1 MLSGESSFI
10 GFKYQQTF
18 HRPNLPAQTVHRE
31 AKSMGHNMLTLNPA
45 WRVSVITEFFST
57 RTQDG
62 AFEVLNLN
70 RH

>member
-1 MLSGESSFI
+1 
-10 GFKYQQTF
+10 
-18 HRPNLPAQTVHRE
+18 
-31 AKSMGHNMLTLNPA
+31 MGHNMLTLNPA
-45 WRVSVITEFFST
+45 WSVSVITEFFAT

>member
-1 MLSGESSFI
+1 
-10 GFKYQQTF
+10 
-18 HRPNLPAQTVHRE
+18 
-31 AKSMGHNMLTLNPA
+31 MGHNMLTLKPA
-45 WRVSVITEFFST
+45 WSVSVITEFFST